1 MCTVKIF
8 GLSLCQQVFQGNK
21 SLIIQFDSTNQ
32 SSSKSHIKWDSAKNS
47 IVETQKICSYIIL
60 MRDKE
65 TEKLTIFQN
74 CDYLK
79 EILWCN
85 THFNDC
91 LDENLITE
99 PKQRMTK
106 DITIYDKIQ
115 SFLLKDETENY
126 GLASFIQAWG

>member
-8 GLSLCQQVFQGNK
+8 GLSLCQQVFQENK
-21 SLIIQFDSTNQ
+21 SLIIQFDSTNE
-32 SSSKSHIKWDSAKNS
+32 SSSKSCKKWDSTKNS
-47 IVETQKICSYIIL
+47 IEETQKSCSDIIL
-60 MRDKE
+60 LRDKE
-65 TEKLTIFQN
+65 TEKLTMFQN

-79 EILWCN
+79 EIFWCN

-99 PKQRMTK
+99 SKQRMTK

-115 SFLLKDETENY
+115 SLLLKDETENY